1 MQAQIKLLT
10 NNAKT
15 PTRSSPGAAGLDL
28 YSAESG
34 VIEPGAREC
43 IDTDI
48 VVEIPVDHVGLI
60 WPRSGLAVK
69 SGVDVLAGVID
80 CDYTR
85 HIRVALINHGM
96 QDVMIEVGDRI
107 AQLVIQPYTPVQI
120 VMTNELGNTHR
131 GELGFGST
139 GK

>member
-10 NNAKT
+10 DRAT
-15 PTRSSPGAAGLDL
+15 LPTRASPGAAGLDL
-28 YSAESG
+28 YSAEQK
-34 VIEPGAREC
+34 VINPGSRELVE
-43 IDTDI
+43 TDI
-48 VVEIPVDHVGLI
+48 AVEIPVDHVGLI
-60 WPRSGLAVK
+60 WPRSGIAVK
-69 SGVDVLAGVID
+69 AGIDVLAGVID
-80 CDYTR
+80 CDYR
-85 HIRVALINHGM
+85 GGVAVALINHGF
-96 QDVMIEVGDRI
+96 QHFVVEPGDRI